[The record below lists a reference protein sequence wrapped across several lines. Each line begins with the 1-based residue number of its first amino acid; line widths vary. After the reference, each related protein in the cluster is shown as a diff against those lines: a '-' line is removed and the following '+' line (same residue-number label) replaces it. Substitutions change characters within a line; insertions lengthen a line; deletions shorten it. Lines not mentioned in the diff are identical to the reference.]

1 MLKIVVADDEAFVLQ
16 SICTS
21 INWKEIG
28 LKLVGSCKDGMEAWH
43 AILRE
48 IDLSGKVRSDIV
60 KCTGSISLYSTAVR
74 KCS

>member
-43 AILRE
+43 AILDE
-48 IDLSGKVRSDIV
+48 K
-60 KCTGSISLYSTAVR
+60 
-74 KCS
+74 

>member
-28 LKLVGSCKDGMEAWH
+28 LKLVGSCKDGMELGMLFWMK
-43 AILRE
+43 IQ
-48 IDLSGKVRSDIV
+48 I
-60 KCTGSISLYSTAVR
+60 
-74 KCS
+74 

>member
-28 LKLVGSCKDGMEAWH
+28 LKLVGSCKDGMEAGH
-43 AILRE
+43 A
-48 IDLSGKVRSDIV
+48 
-60 KCTGSISLYSTAVR
+60 SLDENPE
-74 KCS
+74 